1 MLYVSL
7 SLSLSGLASRRLT
20 ESMYGQ
26 MILIDSAP

>member
-1 MLYVSL
+1 MLYV